1 MDFDAFVSRGATGAP
16 AEPVAI
22 VGVGAL
28 YPGGRGTDGYWRLM
42 TETALRCGCAD
53 AEDDPAGDPHWNR
66 CGRPTS
72 PAGSGPA
79 WGLADVEVDLAR
91 FGVPPAQ
98 ARSMARLQL
107 LMLEAARQCL
117 ADAGHPDRGP
127 GTRPDEWGDRTDV
140 VVGTCFGLDRQ
151 HANALRIEAMRY
163 VRDLEQTAAGSRSAE
178 LRESAAA
185 AAVELRALLL
195 DRIGCSSHDRIGEM
209 ASTIPARIAAA
220 FKLRGRTLALEAA
233 EATSLLGVAHAMDNL
248 RGGGSDAVLVV
259 AGQRRESRHLA
270 RSLAAK
276 GLFVPGSH
284 PFAAGRNG
292 STLGEG
298 VGALLL
304 KRLSSAERDGDRI
317 YATVLDCSLRHDARP
332 GVFRHSVSVRHRQE
346 LAADS
351 YRAAAV
357 PLDSVGFIECAGP
370 GGGDGADPELVAL
383 GELFGHCRPGSVA
396 LGDVRDRLGHTLANA
411 GVASITKVA
420 LALHRGQIPPQWTPG
435 DSRRADLAGT
445 PVRLARGV
453 DSWPA
458 PPGAGRRRAAVL
470 GSSFTGT
477 LCHLVLEEYPASP
490 ANGRWRSV
498 TVREPAAIAV
508 VGMAGRFA
516 GSPDAAAFWDT
527 NRSGRDRLGALP
539 DTVLDRDLYYSPGEL
554 SLIRSYTDQGGH
566 LPVPDGPPAGLR
578 IIPRR
583 YAGMDAAQRI
593 ALAVAGELLAPCG
606 PGGPPGRGLVAV
618 GSTLTRSRERRIDA
632 ELSLPDL
639 EAAVADVA
647 ALAHVGR
654 TETAALLD
662 TVRQRFRRP
671 EDDSFPSSVDGC
683 LASGIAAVIANEYR
697 LGAVPVAVE
706 AACASSLAA
715 LDVAV
720 AALRSGAADYAIA
733 GGVELPCNARD
744 LVLCSALGL
753 LSHTKITP
761 FDAAADGFTPGDGCA
776 LFLLRRCE
784 DARRDGDRILGL
796 IRGIGAANDAKSVVA
811 PDVEGQVRAMRAA
824 FGQVDFGPSAVDY
837 LEAHGTGTRV
847 GDRVEITATAQVYGA
862 ADRCRPLRIGSAKSF
877 VGHTFAAAG
886 GAGLLRALQA
896 IRERTV
902 PATANLCTVDPAL
915 ELAAIPAAVPTAPS
929 PWVVEPGCPRRAGVS
944 SFGTGGINYHVLVE
958 EWLDGLR

>member
-1 MDFDAFVSRGATGAP
+1 MDLDALVSPTGAAAP

-22 VGVGAL
+22 VGLAAL
-28 YPGGRGTDGYWRLM
+28 YPGARGVDGYWRLL
-42 TETALRCGCAD
+42 TETALRCGCSD
-53 AEDDPAGDPHWNR
+53 DDPPGDPDWNR
-66 CGRPTS
+66 CGRPT
-72 PAGSGPA
+72 PAGSAPPS
-79 WGLADVEVDLAR
+79 GLADVEVDLAR

-127 GTRPDEWGDRTDV
+127 GSRPDEWGDRTDV

-163 VRDLEQTAAGSRSAE
+163 VRELEEAAAGSRSAD
-178 LRESAAA
+178 LRDAAA
-185 AAVELRALLL
+185 AAAAELRSLLL
-195 DRIGCSSHDRIGEM
+195 DRLGCSSHDRIGEM

-220 FKLRGRTLALEAA
+220 FTLRGRTLALEAA
-233 EATSLLGVAHAMDNL
+233 EATSLLGIAHAMDNL
-248 RGGGSDAVLVV
+248 RGGASDAVLVV

-284 PFAAGRNG
+284 PFAGG
-292 STLGEG
+292 GDGFTLGEG

-304 KRLSSAERDGDRI
+304 KRLSSAQRDGDRI
-317 YATVLDCSLRHDARP
+317 YATILDCSLRHDARP
-332 GVFRHSVSVRHRQE
+332 GVFRRSGSVPHRQE
-346 LAADS
+346 LAAAS
-351 YRAAAV
+351 FRSAAV

-370 GGGDGADPELVAL
+370 GGGNGADPELAAL
-383 GELFGHCRPGSVA
+383 GELFGGCRPGSVA
-396 LGDVRDRLGHTLANA
+396 LGNVRDRLGHTLANA
-411 GVASITKVA
+411 GVASVTKVA
-420 LALHRGQIPPQWTPG
+420 LALYHRQIPPHWTPT
-435 DSRRADLAGT
+435 DSEPAGLAGS
-445 PVRLARGV
+445 PFRLAHTVER
-453 DSWPA
+453 WPA
-458 PPGAGRRRAAVL
+458 PPGAGPRRAVAL

-477 LCHLVLEEYPASP
+477 LGHLVLEEHVTAP
-490 ANGRWRSV
+490 ANGRHRPA
-498 TVREPAAIAV
+498 TVVDEPAAVAV

-539 DTVLDRDLYYSPGEL
+539 DTVLDRDLYYAPGEI

-578 IIPRR
+578 ITPRR

-593 ALAVAGELLAPCG
+593 ALAVAGELLAP
-606 PGGPPGRGLVAV
+606 PGLGVLSGRGLVAV
-618 GSTLTRSRERRIDA
+618 GSTLTLSRERRIDA
-632 ELSLPDL
+632 ERSLPDL
-639 EAAVADVA
+639 ETAVAEVA

-654 TETAALLD
+654 ARTAALLD

-671 EDDSFPSSVDGC
+671 EDDSFPSSLDGC
-683 LASGIAAVIANEYR
+683 LASGIAALIANEYR
-697 LGAVPVAVE
+697 LAAVPVAVE

-715 LDVAV
+715 LDIAV
-720 AALRSGAADYAIA
+720 AALRSGSADYAIA
-733 GGVELPCNARD
+733 GGVELPCNPRD

-776 LFLLRRCE
+776 LFLLRRYE
-784 DARRDGDRILGL
+784 DARRDGAEILGL
-796 IRGIGAANDAKSVVA
+796 VRGIGAANDAKSVVA

-824 FGQVDFGPSAVDY
+824 FGQVEFGPAEVDY

-847 GDRVEITATAQVYGA
+847 GDRIEMAATARVYAA
-862 ADRCRPLRIGSAKSF
+862 ADRPRPLRIGSTKSL

-896 IRERTV
+896 IGHRTV
-902 PATANLCTVDPAL
+902 PATANLRTVDPAL
-915 ELAAIPAAVPTAPS
+915 ELAGIPATVPTEPS
-929 PWVVEPGCPRRAGVS
+929 PWPVEPGRPRRAGVS

-958 EWLDGLR
+958 EFLDGQR